1 MSDKTMNRQFFVII
15 PARYNSTRLPGKPL
29 AEISGLPMIIRVA
42 NNAVKS
48 GAKSVTVAT
57 DDQRIESVVN
67 QYNYRC
73 MMTKTSHQSG
83 TDRVVEASKHL
94 GLSDD
99 AIVVNVQGDEP
110 EIEPKLISE
119 LAKHLSDNPEVE
131 VATACKKINSYKD
144 FIDRNIVKAV
154 LDKNKHA
161 LYFSRAPIPWARDE
175 FSINDGMIP
184 EGLPVFH
191 HIGIYAYR
199 NSFLKRYEKLNK
211 PKIEIYEKLEQLRI
225 IWNGYS
231 IACLITSRKIGQG
244 IDTIK
249 DLEEINRK
257 NIK

>member
-1 MSDKTMNRQFFVII
+1 MNKQFYVII
-15 PARYNSTRLPGKPL
+15 PARYDSTRLPGKPL

-42 NNAVKS
+42 KNAGKS
-48 GAKSVTVAT
+48 GATSVTVAT

-67 QYNYRC
+67 QYDYHC
-73 MMTKTSHQSG
+73 IMTKTSHQSG
-83 TDRVVEASKHL
+83 TDRIVEASKQL

-110 EIEPKLISE
+110 EIEPKLIKE
-119 LAKHLSDNPEVE
+119 LAEHLSDNPAVE
-131 VATACKKINSYKD
+131 VATVCKKLNRFED

-175 FSINDGMIP
+175 FSIDTETIP
-184 EGLPVFH
+184 EDLPVFH

-199 NSFLKRYEKLNK
+199 NSFLKRYGKLTK
-211 PKIEIYEKLEQLRI
+211 PKIEFYEKLEQLRI
-225 IWNGYS
+225 IWNGYN
-231 IACLITSRKIGQG
+231 IACLITSRKIGHG
-244 IDTIK
+244 IDTIR

>member
-1 MSDKTMNRQFFVII
+1 MNRQFYVII
-15 PARYNSTRLPGKPL
+15 PARYNSTRFPGKPL

-42 NNAVKS
+42 NNAANS
-48 GAKSVTVAT
+48 GAASVAVAT
-57 DDQRIESVVN
+57 DDQRIKSVVN

-73 MMTKTSHQSG
+73 IMTKTSHQSG
-83 TDRVVEASKHL
+83 TDRIVEASEQL

-110 EIEPKLISE
+110 NIEPKLIQE
-119 LAKHLSDNPEVE
+119 LARHLSDNPAVE
-131 VATACKKINSYKD
+131 VATACKKIDSYKD
-144 FIDRNIVKAV
+144 FVNRNIVKAV

-161 LYFSRAPIPWARDE
+161 LYFSRSPIPWARDE
-175 FSINDGMIP
+175 FSIDAGTIP
-184 EGLPVFH
+184 EDLPAFH

-199 NSFLKRYEKLNK
+199 NSFLKRYGKLNK

-231 IACLITSRKIGQG
+231 IACLITSREIGQG
-244 IDTIK
+244 IDTLR
-249 DLEEINRK
+249 DLEEVNRK